1 MAPKQGRLAVK
12 EKDQETLEFG
22 PLAPM
27 MVDHLQR
34 VSDGWMDIMVRANV
48 RLDEMGFRSDD
59 CAFHFCAEKIGEADR
74 MASLIAE
81 RNSEWMDRAVT
92 ARVNEGAVEQWQ
104 PAAWMSRTEP
114 ASGGL
119 VPALL
124 IGCGAAGLI
133 ALALAAWG
141 IVPFPI

>member
-1 MAPKQGRLAVK
+1 MKDQ
-12 EKDQETLEFG
+12 DQETLEFG
-22 PLAPM
+22 PIAPM

-34 VSDGWMDIMVRANV
+34 VSDGWMDIMVRAGDRFERTNYP
-48 RLDEMGFRSDD
+48 EDD
-59 CAFHFCAEKIGEADR
+59 SAFQFCAERIGEADR
-74 MASLIAE
+74 LALMIADQ
-81 RNSEWMDRAVT
+81 NPYFMDRAVT

-119 VPALL
+119 AFGVL